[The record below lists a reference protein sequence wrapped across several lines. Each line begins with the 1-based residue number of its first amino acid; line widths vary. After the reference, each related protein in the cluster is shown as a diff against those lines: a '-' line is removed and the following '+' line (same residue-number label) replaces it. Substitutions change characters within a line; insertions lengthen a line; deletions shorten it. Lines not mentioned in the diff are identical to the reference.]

1 MDVVM
6 PIRKIIEF
14 KPNMTGP
21 NILLSAAADGTI
33 KGISEMSIHYVEMQP
48 GEEVH
53 PHTHNRTEVYIFL
66 TGRARVMTGTDI
78 EDVTTGDVA
87 MAPAGL
93 PHAIKV
99 VGADPLRYY
108 AFNAPPASSTPIQ
121 EASEDILWK
130 WVHRR

>member
-1 MDVVM
+1 M
-6 PIRKIIEF
+6 PISKFFEF
-14 KPNMTGP
+14 KQNMTGP
-21 NILLSAAADGTI
+21 NILLTASQRGSTI
-33 KGISEMSIHYVEMQP
+33 DGISEMSIHYVEMQP

-53 PHTHNRTEVYIFL
+53 PHTHARTEVYIFL

-87 MAPAGL
+87 MAPAGM

-99 VGADPLRYY
+99 VGSEPLRFY
-108 AFNAPPASSTPIQ
+108 ALNAPPASSSPMQ
-121 EASEDILWK
+121 EAPEDVLWK